1 MIAFNSQD
9 KKADLVVNS
18 YVDDIM
24 RLVLKELNIQPLAYN
39 PKNDPTRQQLNE
51 KDSWSDH
58 FSKREWTIG
67 QRVVSN
73 TRKRLNIETQQKSV
87 KKPRRKKDESDEES
101 IKKEEGEDPQEP
113 LTVKKED
120 EEDEAV
126 DLENLN
132 SIKTDSAI
140 NSTNPDDG
148 TSIIV
153 DAVDVT
159 ADECKKPR

>member
-1 MIAFNSQD
+1 
-9 KKADLVVNS
+9 
-18 YVDDIM
+18 M
-24 RLVLKELNIQPLAYN
+24 RLVLKELNVQPLAYN

-51 KDSWSDH
+51 KDSWFDH

-87 KKPRRKKDESDEES
+87 KKPRRKKDESDEE
-101 IKKEEGEDPQEP
+101 
-113 LTVKKED
+113 TVKKEESEDPEEPLAVKKEQDD
-120 EEDEAV
+120 EPV
-126 DLENLN
+126 DSENLN
-132 SIKTDSAI
+132 SIRTDSGM
-140 NSTNPDDG
+140 NSTTPDDG

-159 ADECKKPR
+159 ADERNRPR